1 MTTLGEIVRQ
11 YGPAYRAQEGEQL
24 LPSQLAALQ
33 AIEQCRTEALGGHV
47 YACPACGTR
56 RYSYHSCRNR
66 HCPMCQHDAA
76 QTWLER
82 QQELLL
88 PVPYFLVTFTLPA
101 ELRAVAYRHQRTLYN
116 LLFRAS
122 AAALMELAHDP
133 RFLGAQIG
141 LVGVLQTWTR
151 DLRYHPHIHYLA
163 PGGGLASDGRSWV
176 TAKADFLLHVKP
188 LAALFRAKLRAAL
201 RQTTLWAEIPA
212 TAWQQPWVV
221 DCRPVGTA
229 RAALK
234 YLAPYIFRVALSNN
248 RIVQL
253 ANDQVTFRYTIGDTG
268 QTAYCTLPVQEFLRR
283 FLQHILPKR
292 FVKVRYYGLFRVGM
306 RRSLA
311 RLRSQLRLL
320 QHSADQVPPAPVV
333 SDGSL
338 RALICPSCG
347 QPMRLERVLLP
358 HTRGPPGSVAQQRGR
373 MLGMGRCRVAW
384 HAICM
389 PALAWPSRGA
399 DDHVYKQF
407 RPRPAPFC
415 ADACER
421 AFGQHAPAACVRPWA
436 TANHRRVAFASSDTC
451 ATPT

>member
-11 YGPAYRAQEGEQL
+11 YGPAYRAQYGEQL
-24 LPSQLAALQ
+24 LPSQQAALQ
-33 AIEQCRTEALGGHV
+33 AIEQCRTDALGGHV
-47 YACPACGTR
+47 YACPACGTQ

-76 QTWLER
+76 QTWLSR

-101 ELRAVAYRHQRTLYN
+101 ELRAVAYRHQRSVYN

-122 AAALMELAHDP
+122 AAALMELARDP

-141 LVGVLQTWTR
+141 LIGVLQTWTH
-151 DLRYHPHIHYLA
+151 DLRYHPHIHYLV
-163 PGGGLASDGRSWV
+163 PGGGLADDGRTWV

-201 RQTTLWAEIPA
+201 RQTALWSEIPA
-212 TAWQQPWVV
+212 AAWQQPWVV

-248 RIVQL
+248 RIVRV
-253 ANDQVTFRYTIGDTG
+253 ADEKVTFRYTIGDTG

-283 FLQHILPKR
+283 FLHHILPKG

-311 RLRSQLRLL
+311 HLRSQMQLL
-320 QHSADQVPPAPVV
+320 QHIADQAPPAPAA
-333 SDGSL
+333 SDGNT
-338 RALICPSCG
+338 RVVICPSCG
-347 QPMRLERVLLP
+347 QPMLLKRVLLP
-358 HTRGPPGSVAQQRGR
+358 HTRGPPGWVNQQQWQILGLCRCCLTWLSIHMPASVCPGAVLTT
-373 MLGMGRCRVAW
+373 MA
-384 HAICM
+384 HAIQ
-389 PALAWPSRGA
+389 A
-399 DDHVYKQF
+399 
-407 RPRPAPFC
+407 API
-415 ADACER
+415 AVLR
-421 AFGQHAPAACVRPWA
+421 YCVRSTMRSAYTNCECTNLRDGTLP
-436 TANHRRVAFASSDTC
+436 
-451 ATPT
+451 PTSV

>member
-11 YGPAYRAQEGEQL
+11 YGVAYRAQYGEQL
-24 LPSQLAALQ
+24 LPSQQAALQ

-47 YACPACGTR
+47 YACPACGTQ

-66 HCPMCQHDAA
+66 HCPTCQHDAA
-76 QTWLER
+76 QAWLAR

-101 ELRAVAYRHQRTLYN
+101 ELRDIVYRHQRTLYN

-122 AAALMELAHDP
+122 AAALMELARDP

-151 DLRYHPHIHYLA
+151 DLRYHPHIHYLV
-163 PGGGLASDGRSWV
+163 PGGGLADDGRTWL
-176 TAKADFLLHVKP
+176 TAKADFLIHVKP

-201 RQTTLWAEIPA
+201 RQTALWAEIPA
-212 TAWQQPWVV
+212 AAWQQPWVV

-248 RIVQL
+248 RIVRV
-253 ANDQVTFRYTIGDTG
+253 ADDHVTFRYTIGDTG
-268 QTAYCTLPVQEFLRR
+268 QTAYCSLPVQEFLRR
-283 FLQHILPKR
+283 FLQHILPKG

-311 RLRSQLRLL
+311 RLRSQLQLL
-320 QHSADQVPPAPVV
+320 LHSADQVPPAPAV
-333 SDGSL
+333 SDGGM
-338 RALICPSCG
+338 REMICPSCG

-358 HTRGPPGSVAQQRGR
+358 PTRGPPGWADQYQWQMLDRWRHSVARLPIHLPPSACPGAVLTATR
-373 MLGMGRCRVAW
+373 
-384 HAICM
+384 ICT
-389 PALAWPSRGA
+389 SRRI
-399 DDHVYKQF
+399 Q
-407 RPRPAPFC
+407 
-415 ADACER
+415 
-421 AFGQHAPAACVRPWA
+421 
-436 TANHRRVAFASSDTC
+436 
-451 ATPT
+451 

>member
-11 YGPAYRAQEGEQL
+11 YGPAYRAQYAEQL
-24 LPSQLAALQ
+24 LPSQQAALQ
-33 AIEQCRTEALGGHV
+33 AIEQCRTEALGDHV
-47 YACPACGTR
+47 YACPACGTL

-66 HCPMCQHDAA
+66 HCPACQHAA
-76 QTWLER
+76 TQTWLER

-101 ELRAVAYRHQRTLYN
+101 ELRDVAYRHQRSLYN

-122 AAALMELAHDP
+122 ATALMELARDP

-141 LVGVLQTWTR
+141 LGGVLQTWTR
-151 DLRYHPHIHYLA
+151 DLRYHPHIHYLV
-163 PGGGLASDGRSWV
+163 PGGGLADDGRTWV
-176 TAKADFLLHVKP
+176 TAKADFLVHVKP

-201 RQTTLWAEIPA
+201 RQTALWAEIPA
-212 TAWQQPWVV
+212 AAWQESWVV

-248 RIVQL
+248 RIVRVTD
-253 ANDQVTFRYTIGDTG
+253 DQVTFRYTISDTG

-283 FLQHILPKR
+283 FLQHILPKG

-320 QHSADQVPPAPVV
+320 QHIATQATLAPAA
-333 SDGSL
+333 SDGSPQVV
-338 RALICPSCG
+338 ICPSCG
-347 QPMRLERVLLP
+347 QPMLLKRVLLP
-358 HTRGPPGSVAQQRGR
+358 HNRGPPSWADQHGWRI
-373 MLGMGRCRVAW
+373 LGMGRGRVTWCYPPARFGVPW
-384 HAICM
+384 RGSDGHAQ
-389 PALAWPSRGA
+389 
-399 DDHVYKQF
+399 VQF
-407 RPRPAPFC
+407 RPRSSQSC
-415 ADACER
+415 ADTYDR
-421 AFGQHAPAACVRPWA
+421 TFGQHARAACVRQCE
-436 TANHRRVAFASSDTC
+436 TANHRRPAFERSPS
-451 ATPT
+451 